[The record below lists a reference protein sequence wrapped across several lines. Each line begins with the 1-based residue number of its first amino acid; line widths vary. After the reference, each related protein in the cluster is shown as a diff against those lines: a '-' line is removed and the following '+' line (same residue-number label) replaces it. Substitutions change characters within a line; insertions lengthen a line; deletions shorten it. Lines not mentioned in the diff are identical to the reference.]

1 MTGLELLAIQAGIQ
15 GIGALADRRRTRKQQ
30 EAQQP
35 LLDQARQDVQSAF
48 GSLADIK
55 YTVSESEKQL
65 AKTGMR
71 PTDLSPIAAQQAT
84 ALETLATDP
93 RALMGAVP
101 GLTQATQQATT
112 AAQQADLSRELAA
125 EGRLAGLE
133 QAALTGNVDLQRNLE
148 QLKLQRA
155 MGSEATAAQNLAMLE
170 AQRGSIGPSM
180 VQGLTQTGTSLASS
194 GLDGTSIGGGPGS
207 FFSFP
212 NTTPPPPPPGFIP
225 NVGSAIE
232 FTGGFAE
239 EGGKIKYGHGGEMKE
254 DVMMA
259 ILQDS
264 KQPPVQKLGG
274 EFNHG
279 TNKKAI
285 VDEETG
291 EKEAEATGGEFIINP
306 EQSSGLQEAYAMINK
321 EEPTYE
327 QLLELFKAAKFLE
340 EPQFNEA

>member
-15 GIGALADRRRTRKQQ
+15 GIGALADRRRTIKQQ

-48 GSLADIK
+48 GSLADVK
-55 YTVSESEKQL
+55 YTVSEAEKQL

-155 MGSEATAAQNLAMLE
+155 MGSEATAAQNLALLE
-170 AQRGSIGPSM
+170 AQRGSIGPNF
-180 VQGLTQTGTSLASS
+180 VQGLTQTGTALASGQG
-194 GLDGTSIGGGPGS
+194 GLNNTSIGGGPGS
-207 FFSFP
+207 FFSF
-212 NTTPPPPPPGFIP
+212 N
-225 NVGSAIE
+225 
-232 FTGGFAE
+232 E
-239 EGGKIKYGHGGEMKE
+239 EGGKVKYGHGGEMKE
-254 DVMMA
+254 DVMIA

-264 KQPPVQKLGG
+264 KQPPVQKLEG
-274 EFNHG
+274 EFDHS

-291 EKEAEATGGEFIINP
+291 VKEAEATGGELIINP
-306 EQSSGLQEAYAMINK
+306 EQSSGMQEAYARVDK
-321 EEPTYE
+321 EEPTYD
-327 QLLELFKAAKFLE
+327 QLLALYKAAEFLE

>member
-55 YTVSESEKQL
+55 YTVSEAEKQL

-180 VQGLTQTGTSLASS
+180 VQGLTQTGTALAAN
-194 GLDGTSIGGGPGS
+194 PG
-207 FFSFP
+207 
-212 NTTPPPPPPGFIP
+212 
-225 NVGSAIE
+225 A
-232 FTGGFAE
+232 FAE
-239 EGGKIKYGHGGEMKE
+239 KGGKIKYGHGGEMKG

-274 EFNHG
+274 EFDHG

-291 EKEAEATGGEFIINP
+291 VKEAEATGGEFIINP

>member
-55 YTVSESEKQL
+55 YTVSEAEKQL

-133 QAALTGNVDLQRNLE
+133 QAALTGNIDLQRNLE

-155 MGSEATAAQNLAMLE
+155 MGSEATAAQNLALLE
-170 AQRGSIGPSM
+170 AQRGSIGPN
-180 VQGLTQTGTSLASS
+180 VAQGLSQTATALAAS
-194 GLDGTSIGGGPGS
+194 GVDGTSIGGGQGQ
-207 FFSFP
+207 FFSF
-212 NTTPPPPPPGFIP
+212 NK
-225 NVGSAIE
+225 
-232 FTGGFAE
+232 
-239 EGGKIKYGHGGEMKE
+239 EGGKVKYGHGGEMKE
-254 DVMMA
+254 DVMIA

-264 KQPPVQKLGG
+264 KQPPVQKLEG
-274 EFNHG
+274 EFDHS

-291 EKEAEATGGEFIINP
+291 VKEAEATGGEFIINP

>member
-1 MTGLELLAIQAGIQ
+1 MTGAELLAIQAAIS
-15 GIGALADRRRTRKQQ
+15 GIGGLLDRRRTRKQQ

-48 GSLADIK
+48 GSLADVK
-55 YTVSESEKQL
+55 YTVSEAEKQL

-84 ALETLATDP
+84 ALEALSTDP

-133 QAALTGNVDLQRNLE
+133 QAALTGNIDLQRNLE

-170 AQRGSIGPSM
+170 AQRASILPSA
-180 VQGLTQTGTSLASS
+180 VQGLTQTGTALAAGQG
-194 GLDGTSIGGGPGS
+194 GLNNTSIGGGQGQ
-207 FFSFP
+207 FFSF
-212 NTTPPPPPPGFIP
+212 NK
-225 NVGSAIE
+225 
-232 FTGGFAE
+232 
-239 EGGKIKYGHGGEMKE
+239 EGGKVKYGHGGEMKE
-254 DVMMA
+254 DVMIA

-264 KQPPVQKLGG
+264 KQPPVQKLEG
-274 EFNHG
+274 EFDHS

-291 EKEAEATGGEFIINP
+291 VKEAEATGGEFIINP

>member
-35 LLDQARQDVQSAF
+35 LLDQAQQDVQSAF
-48 GSLADIK
+48 GSLADVK
-55 YTVSESEKQL
+55 YTVSEAEKQL

-84 ALETLATDP
+84 ALEALATDP

-155 MGSEATAAQNLAMLE
+155 MGSEATAAQNIAMLE
-170 AQRGSIGPSM
+170 AQRASILPSA
-180 VQGLTQTGTSLASS
+180 VQGLTQTGTALASN
-194 GLDGTSIGGGPGS
+194 PG
-207 FFSFP
+207 
-212 NTTPPPPPPGFIP
+212 
-225 NVGSAIE
+225 A
-232 FTGGFAE
+232 FAE
-239 EGGKIKYGHGGEMKE
+239 KGGKIKYGHGGEMKE

-274 EFNHG
+274 EFDHG

-291 EKEAEATGGEFIINP
+291 VKEAEATGGEFIINP
-306 EQSSGLQEAYAMINK
+306 DQSSGLQEAYAMINK

>member
-1 MTGLELLAIQAGIQ
+1 MDPLTLLAISGGIQ

-35 LLDQARQDVQSAF
+35 LLDQAQQDVQSAF
-48 GSLADIK
+48 GSLADVK

-84 ALETLATDP
+84 ALDALATDP

-112 AAQQADLSRELAA
+112 AAQQADFSRELAA

-133 QAALTGNVDLQRNLE
+133 QAALTGNIDSQRNLE

-170 AQRGSIGPSM
+170 AQRASILPNAI
-180 VQGLTQTGTSLASS
+180 QGLAQTGT
-194 GLDGTSIGGGPGS
+194 
-207 FFSFP
+207 
-212 NTTPPPPPPGFIP
+212 
-225 NVGSAIE
+225 AIAANPE
-232 FTGGFAE
+232 AFME
-239 EGGKIKYGHGGEMKE
+239 EGGRIEYGHGGGMKE

-274 EFNHG
+274 EFDHG

-291 EKEAEATGGEFIINP
+291 VKEAEATGGEFIINP
-306 EQSSGLQEAYAMINK
+306 DQSSGLQEAYAMINK

>member
-1 MTGLELLAIQAGIQ
+1 MMDLFWFEFPGLSYAIDPLTLLLITTAVQ
-15 GIGALADRRRTRKQQ
+15 GVGAAADNRRIKKQQ
-30 EAQQP
+30 KAQQP

-48 GSLADIK
+48 GSLADVK
-55 YTVSESEKQL
+55 YTVSEAEKQL

-84 ALETLATDP
+84 ALEALSTDP

-133 QAALTGNVDLQRNLE
+133 QDVLTSNIDLDRSLE
-148 QLKLQRA
+148 QLRLQRA

-170 AQRGSIGPSM
+170 AQRASILPNAAEGI
-180 VQGLTQTGTSLASS
+180 TQTATALA
-194 GLDGTSIGGGPGS
+194 GNPQ
-207 FFSFP
+207 
-212 NTTPPPPPPGFIP
+212 
-225 NVGSAIE
+225 A
-232 FTGGFAE
+232 FAE
-239 EGGKIKYGHGGEMKE
+239 EGGKVKYGHGGEMKE
-254 DVMMA
+254 DVMIA

-264 KQPPVQKLGG
+264 KQPPVQKLKG
-274 EFNHG
+274 EFNHS

-285 VDEETG
+285 IDEETG
-291 EKEAEATGGEFIINP
+291 EKEAEATGGELIINP
-306 EQSSGLQEAYAMINK
+306 EQSSGMQEAYARVDK
-321 EEPTYE
+321 EEPTYD
-327 QLLELFKAAKFLE
+327 QLLALYKAAEFLE

>member
-1 MTGLELLAIQAGIQ
+1 MTGLELLAIQAAIQ
-15 GIGALADRRRTRKQQ
+15 GIGAIADNRRIKKQQ
-30 EAQQP
+30 KAQQP

-48 GSLADIK
+48 GSLADVK
-55 YTVSESEKQL
+55 YTVSEAEKQL

-133 QAALTGNVDLQRNLE
+133 QATLTGNIDLDRSLE
-148 QLKLQRA
+148 QLRLQRA

-170 AQRGSIGPSM
+170 AQRAGIGPS
-180 VQGLTQTGTSLASS
+180 VAQGLTQTSTALAAN
-194 GLDGTSIGGGPGS
+194 PG
-207 FFSFP
+207 
-212 NTTPPPPPPGFIP
+212 
-225 NVGSAIE
+225 A
-232 FTGGFAE
+232 FAE

-254 DVMMA
+254 DVMIA

-264 KQPPVQKLGG
+264 KQPPVQKLEG
-274 EFNHG
+274 EFDHS

-291 EKEAEATGGEFIINP
+291 MKEAEATGGEFIINP

>member
-48 GSLADIK
+48 GSLADVK
-55 YTVSESEKQL
+55 YTVSEAEKQL

-133 QAALTGNVDLQRNLE
+133 QAALTGNIDLQRNLE

-155 MGSEATAAQNLAMLE
+155 MGSEATAAQNIAMLE
-170 AQRGSIGPSM
+170 AQRGSIGPNF
-180 VQGLTQTGTSLASS
+180 VQGLTQTGTALASS

-207 FFSFP
+207 FFSF
-212 NTTPPPPPPGFIP
+212 NK
-225 NVGSAIE
+225 
-232 FTGGFAE
+232 
-239 EGGKIKYGHGGEMKE
+239 EGGKLKYGHGGEMKE
-254 DVMMA
+254 DVMIA

-264 KQPPVQKLGG
+264 KQPPVQKLEG
-274 EFNHG
+274 EFDHS

>member
-1 MTGLELLAIQAGIQ
+1 MTGAELLAIQAAIQ
-15 GIGALADRRRTRKQQ
+15 GIGGLLDRRRTRKQQ

-35 LLDQARQDVQSAF
+35 LLDQAKQDVQSAF
-48 GSLADIK
+48 GSLADVK
-55 YTVSESEKQL
+55 YTVSEAEKQL

-84 ALETLATDP
+84 ALEALATDP

-112 AAQQADLSRELAA
+112 AAQQADFSRELAA

-133 QAALTGNVDLQRNLE
+133 QAALTGNIDLQRNLE

-170 AQRGSIGPSM
+170 AQRAGIGPS
-180 VQGLTQTGTSLASS
+180 VAQGLTQTSTALAAGQG
-194 GLDGTSIGGGPGS
+194 GLNNTSIGGGQGQ
-207 FFSFP
+207 FFSF
-212 NTTPPPPPPGFIP
+212 NK
-225 NVGSAIE
+225 
-232 FTGGFAE
+232 
-239 EGGKIKYGHGGEMKE
+239 EGGKVKYGHGGEMKE
-254 DVMMA
+254 DVMIA

-264 KQPPVQKLGG
+264 KQPPVQKLKG
-274 EFNHG
+274 EFDHS

-285 VDEETG
+285 IDEETG
-291 EKEAEATGGEFIINP
+291 EKEAEATGGELIINP
-306 EQSSGLQEAYAMINK
+306 EQSSGMQEAYARVDK
-321 EEPTYE
+321 EEPTYD
-327 QLLELFKAAKFLE
+327 QLLALYKAAEFLE

>member
-1 MTGLELLAIQAGIQ
+1 MTGAELLAIQAAIQ
-15 GIGALADRRRTRKQQ
+15 GIGGLLDRRRIRKQQ

-48 GSLADIK
+48 GSLADVK
-55 YTVSESEKQL
+55 YTVSEAEKQL
-65 AKTGMR
+65 AKAGMR

-133 QAALTGNVDLQRNLE
+133 QAALTGNIDLQRNLE

-170 AQRGSIGPSM
+170 AQRGSIGPSIA
-180 VQGLTQTGTSLASS
+180 QGLTQTSTALASS

-207 FFSFP
+207 FFSF
-212 NTTPPPPPPGFIP
+212 
-225 NVGSAIE
+225 
-232 FTGGFAE
+232 AE
-239 EGGKIKYGHGGEMKE
+239 EGGKVKYGHGGEMKE
-254 DVMMA
+254 DVMIA

-264 KQPPVQKLGG
+264 KQPPVQKLKG
-274 EFNHG
+274 EFDHS

-285 VDEETG
+285 IDEETG
-291 EKEAEATGGEFIINP
+291 EKEAEATGGELIINP
-306 EQSSGLQEAYAMINK
+306 EQSSGMQEAYARVDK
-321 EEPTYE
+321 EEPTYD
-327 QLLELFKAAKFLE
+327 QLLALYEAAEFLE

>member
-1 MTGLELLAIQAGIQ
+1 MTGLELLAIQGAIQ
-15 GIGALADRRRTRKQQ
+15 GIGGLLDRRRIRKQQ

-48 GSLADIK
+48 GSLADVK
-55 YTVSESEKQL
+55 YTVSEAEKQL

-133 QAALTGNVDLQRNLE
+133 QAALTGNIDLDRSLE
-148 QLKLQRA
+148 QLRLQRA
-155 MGSEATAAQNLAMLE
+155 MGSEATAAQNLALLE

-180 VQGLTQTGTSLASS
+180 VQGLTQTGTALASS
-194 GLDGTSIGGGPGS
+194 GLDGTSIGGGEGQ
-207 FFSFP
+207 FFSF
-212 NTTPPPPPPGFIP
+212 
-225 NVGSAIE
+225 
-232 FTGGFAE
+232 
-239 EGGKIKYGHGGEMKE
+239 GHGGEMKG

-274 EFNHG
+274 EFDHG

-291 EKEAEATGGEFIINP
+291 VKEAEATGGEFIINP

>member
-1 MTGLELLAIQAGIQ
+1 MAETKKYLTGGQLAAIIAGV
-15 GIGALADRRRTRKQQ
+15 GIPLAGGIADFFTARKRIKS
-30 EAQQP
+30 QQP

-48 GSLADIK
+48 GSLADVK
-55 YTVSESEKQL
+55 YTVSEAEKQL
-65 AKTGMR
+65 AKAGMR

-84 ALETLATDP
+84 ALEALSTDP

-125 EGRLAGLE
+125 EGRLAALE
-133 QAALTGNVDLQRNLE
+133 QAALTGNIDLQRNLE

-155 MGSEATAAQNLAMLE
+155 MGSEATAAQNIEQLE
-170 AQRGSIGPSM
+170 AQKASAFPGALQNILGIGTALA
-180 VQGLTQTGTSLASS
+180 GAGAFGDLTTK
-194 GLDGTSIGGGPGS
+194 
-207 FFSFP
+207 
-212 NTTPPPPPPGFIP
+212 
-225 NVGSAIE
+225 E
-232 FTGGFAE
+232 K
-239 EGGKIKYGHGGEMKE
+239 GGKIKYGHGGEMKE
-254 DVMMA
+254 DVMIA

-264 KQPPVQKLGG
+264 KQPPVQKLDG
-274 EFNHG
+274 EFDHS

-291 EKEAEATGGEFIINP
+291 VKEAEATGGEFIINP